1 MLKLLQ
7 VATNKIHVC
16 TKQYATGQFFECISI
31 GATQNETVSIQKV
44 LFYKKFILFVSTC
57 KMNVM
62 IKMIALIK
70 LDLL

>member
-7 VATNKIHVC
+7 VATNKIQVC

-31 GATQNETVSIQKV
+31 GATQNETVSIQV

-62 IKMIALIK
+62 IKMIELIK
-70 LDLL
+70 LNLL